1 MRRDW
6 IVRGSWPTSQLAR
19 LSGPQIIGPASS
31 CSKCRRPQLSAP
43 FHGVGEKCV
52 SGLRAKKAVSGVD
65 INRATNDDWA
75 GPVNRTA
82 VRWDAIDRAIL
93 DFRVHIPD
101 DTTVFGR
108 VGAKMTIEPA
118 REHDAGDCGNSG
130 RLCGAAARN
139 VVTARMRRL
148 SDLIARLKIQS
159 MQTAAHSVVQEK
171 RDL

>member
-1 MRRDW
+1 MRRKQPCGAPERR
-6 IVRGSWPTSQLAR
+6 IKAVAR
-19 LSGPQIIGPASS
+19 LRTTPRAQTPIPELTRIGLCAVIGSCAVHGRPRSSRVCQGLRSLGPASS

-108 VGAKMTIEPA
+108 VGAKGT
-118 REHDAGDCGNSG
+118 R
-130 RLCGAAARN
+130 
-139 VVTARMRRL
+139 
-148 SDLIARLKIQS
+148 
-159 MQTAAHSVVQEK
+159 
-171 RDL
+171 